1 MTAMLPS
8 RPPGEDRAT
17 RAGEVV
23 DPDTVLTRPAVG
35 EAPRIVSTLR
45 LPRRRRGREIVAV
58 LDPVRARPVAGEH
71 PGEHQRSDQQV
82 VEAAAE
88 RLTSFLQPG
97 ELVAA
102 TDDGRLRL
110 RLRREDRD
118 ARPERLQA
126 MAYHAVE
133 ALEAL
138 DRREDDAPAV
148 LDLGVGWAPVTR
160 SQDAHQALEHA
171 ASAAAE
177 SVRQRDLQP
186 RQEGHHLR
194 VRRPRIDR
202 WSTGNQLLVAT
213 VGAVVVP
220 YLALVALSLVGL
232 DASGVLYWAIVGS
245 LALTAGMI
253 WAESLFVNCE

>member
-1 MTAMLPS
+1 MTAMLPP

-35 EAPRIVSTLR
+35 QAPRIVSTLR
-45 LPRRRRGREIVAV
+45 LPRRRRGREDRGGAR
-58 LDPVRARPVAGEH
+58 PRARRPVAGD
-71 PGEHQRSDQQV
+71 HQRSDQQV

-88 RLTSFLQPG
+88 RLTAFLQPG

-202 WSTGNQLLVAT
+202 WSTGNQVLVAT

-220 YLALVALSLVGL
+220 YLALVAFSLVGL
-232 DASGVLYWAIVGS
+232 DLSGASTGRSSAPS
-245 LALTAGMI
+245 R
-253 WAESLFVNCE
+253 